1 MAERRVLNATND
13 GSRGISPSLARLMLL
28 TNAAVWGS
36 GYTIL
41 KFIQTTVPTQWM
53 MTFRL
58 SAAAILMGVIF
69 LPKLRRIDLRRL
81 VIPGLILAVTYW
93 LGFMFQLEGL
103 KTIAPGRNSFLTDTY
118 CVMVPFLIWAI
129 TRRRPNWQ
137 HMAAAFVCIV
147 GIGFVSLS
155 EGAAS
160 GLLSVSFGDAVTIV
174 GAFFFAA
181 NLVAVGF
188 MAKKFDPVALMFM
201 EFVFTALLFLGGALL
216 TEPSPEPSWADWRI
230 IAGLAYLVIGSTI
243 IAQIFQTVAI
253 RYVPTSQ
260 ASIIL
265 STESL
270 FGVLVSVI
278 FYGERLTVA
287 VVIGFA
293 LIFCAILLS
302 ELHLPKRKRAKN
314 GDADDATDAD
324 DAAPAVSAPDPD
336 PNRR

>member
-1 MAERRVLNATND
+1 MTDRVLDAND

-36 GYTIL
+36 GYTII

-58 SAAAILMGVIF
+58 GAAAILMGLIF
-69 LPKLRRIDLRRL
+69 LPKLRKIDLRRL
-81 VIPGLILAVTYW
+81 IVPGLILAITYW
-93 LGFMFQLEGL
+93 LGFMFQLAGL

-137 HMAAAFVCIV
+137 HMAAAFVCII

-201 EFVFTALLFLGGALL
+201 EFVFTTLLFLGGAIL
-216 TEPSPEPSWADWRI
+216 TESSPEPSWADWKI

-287 VVIGFA
+287 VIIGFA

-302 ELHLPKRKRAKN
+302 ELHLPKRKRRKSDD
-314 GDADDATDAD
+314 DADAGAD
-324 DAAPAVSAPDPD
+324 GISAPAPD